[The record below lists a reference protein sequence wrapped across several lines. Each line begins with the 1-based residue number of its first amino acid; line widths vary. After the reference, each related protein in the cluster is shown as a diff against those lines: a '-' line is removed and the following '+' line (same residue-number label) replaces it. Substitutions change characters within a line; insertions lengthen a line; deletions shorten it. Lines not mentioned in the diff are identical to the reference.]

1 MKAKLSPLQL
11 KDIQI
16 EKFNLEENI
25 KGEKKFNIDIDFEPV
40 KVSIDDEEYDG
51 LIVFLKIN
59 NRNRKVRL
67 KVGTEVLAIFEFN
80 KSLSE
85 EKKAQLLLYNGL
97 SIIYGF
103 LRGLIFQKCSYLKP
117 TDRLLPSI
125 NLLDLIEEKIESK
138 KEMEKLREN
147 K

>member
-16 EKFNLEENI
+16 IRLNIDENI

-40 KVSIDDEEYDG
+40 KVNIDEKEYEG
-51 LIVFLKIN
+51 LIFYLKVN

-67 KVGTEVLAIFEFN
+67 RVDTEALAIFEFE
-80 KSLSE
+80 KGLPP

-103 LRGLIFQKCSYLKP
+103 LRGLIFQKCSYLSP
-117 TDRLLPSI
+117 EDRLLPSI
-125 NLLDLIEEKIESK
+125 NLLDIIERK
-138 KEMEKLREN
+138 MEN
-147 K
+147 KNKDIK

>member
-16 EKFNLEENI
+16 IRLNLDENI

-40 KVSIDDEEYDG
+40 KVNIDEKEYEG
-51 LIVFLKIN
+51 LIFYLKVN

-67 KVGTEVLAIFEFN
+67 KVDTEVLAIFEFEEG
-80 KSLSE
+80 LPP

-103 LRGLIFQKCSYLKP
+103 LRGLIFQKCSYLRP
-117 TDRLLPSI
+117 EDRLLPSI
-125 NLLDLIEEKIESK
+125 NLLDIIDK
-138 KEMEKLREN
+138 KLKDKN
-147 K
+147 NNS

>member
-16 EKFNLEENI
+16 TKLNVEENI

-40 KVSIDDEEYDG
+40 KVNIDEKEYDG
-51 LIVFLKIN
+51 LVVFLKVN

-67 KVGTEVLAIFEFN
+67 KVDTEVLAVFEFDEG
-80 KSLSE
+80 LSK

-117 TDRLLPSI
+117 TDRLLPSV
-125 NLLDLIEEKIESK
+125 NLLEIIDKKIESK
-138 KEMEKLREN
+138 N
-147 K
+147 KNKKVKT

>member
-16 EKFNLEENI
+16 IKFSVEENL

-40 KVSIDDEEYDG
+40 KVNIDEKEYDG
-51 LIVFLKIN
+51 LVVFLKVN

-67 KVGTEVLAIFEFN
+67 KVDTEVLAVFEFDEG
-80 KSLSE
+80 LSK

-103 LRGLIFQKCSYLKP
+103 LRGLIFQKSSYLKP

-125 NLLDLIEEKIESK
+125 NLLDIIERKIKSK
-138 KEMEKLREN
+138 N
-147 K
+147 KDRK

>member
-16 EKFNLEENI
+16 TKLNVEENI

-40 KVSIDDEEYDG
+40 KVNIDEKEFDG
-51 LIVFLKIN
+51 LVVSLKVN

-67 KVGTEVLAIFEFN
+67 KVDTEVLAVFEFDEG
-80 KSLSE
+80 LSK

-125 NLLDLIEEKIESK
+125 NLLDIIERKIESK
-138 KEMEKLREN
+138 D
-147 K
+147 

>member
-16 EKFNLEENI
+16 TKLNVEENI

-40 KVSIDDEEYDG
+40 KVNINEKKYDG
-51 LIVFLKIN
+51 LVVFLKVN

-67 KVGTEVLAIFEFN
+67 KVDTEILAVFEFDEG
-80 KSLSE
+80 LSK
-85 EKKAQLLLYNGL
+85 EKKARLLFYNGL

-125 NLLDLIEEKIESK
+125 NLLDIIERKIKSK
-138 KEMEKLREN
+138 N
-147 K
+147 KDRK

>member
-16 EKFNLEENI
+16 IRLNIDENI

-40 KVSIDDEEYDG
+40 KVNIDEKEYEG
-51 LIVFLKIN
+51 LIFYLKVN
-59 NRNRKVRL
+59 NRSRKVRL
-67 KVGTEVLAIFEFN
+67 KVDTEALAIFEFE
-80 KSLSE
+80 KGLSP

-103 LRGLIFQKCSYLKP
+103 LRGLIFQKCSYLRP
-117 TDRLLPSI
+117 EDRLLPSI
-125 NLLDLIEEKIESK
+125 NLLDIIDK
-138 KEMEKLREN
+138 KLKDKN
-147 K
+147 NNS

>member
-16 EKFNLEENI
+16 IKFSVEENL

-40 KVSIDDEEYDG
+40 KVNIDEKEYDG
-51 LIVFLKIN
+51 LVVFLKVN
-59 NRNRKVRL
+59 DRNRKAKL
-67 KVGTEVLAIFEFN
+67 KVKTEVLVVFEFEED
-80 KSLSE
+80 LSK

-103 LRGLIFQKCSYLKP
+103 LRGLIFQKCSYIKP

-125 NLLDLIEEKIESK
+125 NLLDVIERKIK
-138 KEMEKLREN
+138 N
-147 K
+147 KDKN

>member
-16 EKFNLEENI
+16 EKFSLEENI

-51 LIVFLKIN
+51 LVVFLKIN
-59 NRNRKVRL
+59 DRNRKVRL
-67 KVGTEVLAIFEFN
+67 KVDTEVLAVFEFDEG
-80 KSLSE
+80 LSE
-85 EKKAQLLLYNGL
+85 EKRAQLLLYNGL
-97 SIIYGF
+97 SITYGF

-125 NLLDLIEEKIESK
+125 NLLEIIEKKIESK
-138 KEMEKLREN
+138 NQK
-147 K
+147 